1 MSEPIKLVFRPQARA
16 LKNEVQANGGSITLQ
31 TQSPVTL
38 GFVNDGFERYVDV
51 ARVLRGVQGARGEKG
66 QDGAQGIQG
75 IQGVPGPNEIG
86 GFPVAV
92 ANPQENDTLLLK
104 QWTWQNTPQ
113 EALTD
118 GGNF

>member
-1 MSEPIKLVFRPQARA
+1 MTDQVVITSAPLCTV
-16 LKNEVQANGGSITLQ
+16 EVQPPAQASIEVGMT
-31 TQSPVTL
+31 TI
-38 GFVNDGFERYVDV
+38 G
-51 ARVLRGVQGARGEKG
+51 LRGP
-66 QDGAQGIQG
+66 QGIQG